1 MSSQFGIGEKL
12 RAERIRRKRSIEDI
26 SRETRIAPR
35 MLEAIEKDDFSSLP
49 GLLFARN
56 FVKQYALALKLDPE
70 PILAE
75 LPRIDISKAQMPEP
89 PVRPKRTAEMWNPDW
104 NGAIS
109 SFVWFAVAIA
119 AAVAAY
125 VHFNRPL
132 ETVARATNSRPA
144 AAVVQ
149 TSPPPTA
156 PAPQPGAAAGEKSQT
171 APTRVAQKVPAAPGG
186 APSQPIQSPS
196 AEPAKPTDDDNA
208 AGRKV
213 NVSITA
219 HADSWIE
226 VTADGRTVF
235 TGTLKPNE
243 SREISGNDM
252 VKLVAGNAGGI
263 TVSLNGR
270 TLDPLGA
277 AGQVKVLRLTEE
289 GLQAGVV
296 NRPPMNDRL

>member
-35 MLEAIEKDDFSSLP
+35 MLQAIEKEDFNSLP

-56 FVKQYALALKLDPE
+56 FVKQYALALGLDPE
-70 PILAE
+70 PIVAE
-75 LPRIDISKAQMPEP
+75 LPHIDISKAQMPEP
-89 PVRPKRTAEMWNPDW
+89 PARPKRTAEIWDPEW

-119 AAVAAY
+119 AGVAAY

-132 ETVARATNSRPA
+132 DTATPARNSRAA

-149 TSPPPTA
+149 TSR
-156 PAPQPGAAAGEKSQT
+156 QPGAAAAEKSQT
-171 APTRVAQKVPAAPGG
+171 APTRVAQPVPAAPDS
-186 APSQPIQSPS
+186 ARNQPVQSPS
-196 AEPAKPTDDDNA
+196 PESAKPAADDNA

-226 VTADGRTVF
+226 VTSDGRTVF

-243 SREISGNDM
+243 SREISGNEM

-296 NRPPMNDRL
+296 NPRPMNDRL

>member
-1 MSSQFGIGEKL
+1 MASQFGIGERL
-12 RAERIRRKRSIEDI
+12 RSERIRRKRSIGEI

-35 MLEAIEKDDFSSLP
+35 MLEAIEKEDFSSLP

-56 FVKQYALALKLDPE
+56 FVKQYALALGLDPE
-70 PILAE
+70 PIVAG
-75 LPRIDISKAQMPEP
+75 LPHIDVSAAPLPEP
-89 PVRPKRTAEMWNPDW
+89 PARSKRTETWDPEW

-109 SFVWFAVAIA
+109 SFVWFAIAVAA
-119 AAVAAY
+119 GVAAY

-132 ETVARATNSRPA
+132 ETAATVRTPQA
-144 AAVVQ
+144 AAVAMRQ
-149 TSPPPTA
+149 GSAAKSAERAGAARSEEPKAT
-156 PAPQPGAAAGEKSQT
+156 PAPGIRT
-171 APTRVAQKVPAAPGG
+171 V
-186 APSQPIQSPS
+186 S
-196 AEPAKPTDDDNA
+196 AEPENLAGRQESAAAKPLETSEGPG
-208 AGRKV
+208 AGHKV

-219 HADSWIE
+219 HADAWIQ
-226 VTADGRTVF
+226 VDADGRTVF
-235 TGTLKPNE
+235 SGTLKPNE
-243 SREISGNDM
+243 SRKISGDEM

-296 NRPPMNDRL
+296 NPRPMDDRL